1 MIRFLNFVSIIVSF
15 VILAFGVFNYVN
27 RDHTTIYVGVDSY
40 SAPFS
45 MTSDI
50 GDLKGFGVDLM
61 RAVANALDVNVEF
74 RMIPFYV
81 LQDSLRRGTVDAVV
95 APFDSNLKEN
105 QLNSN
110 FTVPYFKNNLVFAV
124 KDDLASKYKDISS
137 MSGVKFCVTDKPDV
151 LKYLRSKYKNS
162 VIMIFASSEDAFS
175 GLYKEQC
182 ATFVDSKS
190 SMYYYISKHRLRKLT
205 VKDIPFTGEV
215 TYKIAVRDN
224 KAELLNKI
232 NKGLDY
238 LMSTREIDEIS
249 KKWFSIPSDL

>member
-1 MIRFLNFVSIIVSF
+1 MIRFLNFVSIIVAF

-27 RDHTTIYVGVDSY
+27 RDHTTIYVGVDGY

-45 MTSDI
+45 MISDI

-81 LQDSLRRGTVDAVV
+81 LQDSLRRGAVDAVI
-95 APFDSNLKEN
+95 APFDSNLKVN

-124 KDDLASKYKDISS
+124 KDNLASKYKDISS

-162 VIMIFASSEDAFS
+162 VIMILPVPRMLFRSLQGAV
-175 GLYKEQC
+175 C
-182 ATFVDSKS
+182 N
-190 SMYYYISKHRLRKLT
+190 IHRQ
-205 VKDIPFTGEV
+205 
-215 TYKIAVRDN
+215 
-224 KAELLNKI
+224 
-232 NKGLDY
+232 
-238 LMSTREIDEIS
+238 
-249 KKWFSIPSDL
+249 

>member
-1 MIRFLNFVSIIVSF
+1 MIRFLNFIAFIVAF

-27 RDHTTIYVGVDSY
+27 RDHATIYVGVDGY

-50 GDLKGFGVDLM
+50 GDLKGFGVDVM

-74 RMIPFYV
+74 RMIPFYA
-81 LQDSLRRGTVDAVV
+81 LQNSLRRGTVDAVV

-110 FTVPYFKNNLVFAV
+110 FSTPYFKNNLVFAV
-124 KDDLASKYKDISS
+124 KDNLAYKYKDISS
-137 MSGVKFCVTDKPDV
+137 MAGAKFCVTDKPDV
-151 LKYLRSKYKNS
+151 LKYVRSKYKNS

-182 ATFVDSKS
+182 ATFIDSKS
-190 SMYYYISKHRLRKLT
+190 SMYYYISKHRLRQLT

-215 TYKIAVRDN
+215 TYKIAVGDN

-249 KKWFSIPSDL
+249 KKWFSITSDL

>member
-1 MIRFLNFVSIIVSF
+1 MIRFLNFVSIIVAF

-27 RDHTTIYVGVDSY
+27 RDHTTIYVGVDGY

-50 GDLKGFGVDLM
+50 GELKGFGVDLM

-124 KDDLASKYKDISS
+124 KDNLA
-137 MSGVKFCVTDKPDV
+137 
-151 LKYLRSKYKNS
+151 SKYKNS
-162 VIMIFASSEDAFS
+162 VILIFASSEDAFS

-182 ATFVDSKS
+182 ATFIDSKS

-215 TYKIAVRDN
+215 TYKIAVGDN

>member
-1 MIRFLNFVSIIVSF
+1 
-15 VILAFGVFNYVN
+15 
-27 RDHTTIYVGVDSY
+27 
-40 SAPFS
+40 

-50 GDLKGFGVDLM
+50 GELKGFGVDLM

-124 KDDLASKYKDISS
+124 KDNLASKYKDISS

-162 VIMIFASSEDAFS
+162 VIRSKYKNSVIMIFASSEDAFS

-182 ATFVDSKS
+182 ATFIDSKS
-190 SMYYYISKHRLRKLT
+190 SMYYYINKHRLRKLT

-215 TYKIAVRDN
+215 TYKIAVGDN
-224 KAELLNKI
+224 KADLLNKI